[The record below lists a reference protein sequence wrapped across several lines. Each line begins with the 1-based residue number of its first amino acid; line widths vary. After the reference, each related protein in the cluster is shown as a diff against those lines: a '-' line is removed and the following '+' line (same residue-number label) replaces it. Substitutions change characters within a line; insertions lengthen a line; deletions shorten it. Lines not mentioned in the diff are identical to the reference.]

1 MGYGEVESL
10 SREET
15 REWEEGEDWWEES
28 RDVCLEWEE
37 RECE

>member
-1 MGYGEVESL
+1 MGCGEVESL

-15 REWEEGEDWWEES
+15 REWEEGEDRWEES